1 MLVFDQLTKTQR
13 LKMVVRIQIN
23 AFANGVDS
31 QLFLRGMNEL
41 QRAARDEHSPGI
53 PLEC

>member
-13 LKMVVRIQIN
+13 LKMAVRIQIN

-31 QLFLRGMNEL
+31 QLFLRGMHEL